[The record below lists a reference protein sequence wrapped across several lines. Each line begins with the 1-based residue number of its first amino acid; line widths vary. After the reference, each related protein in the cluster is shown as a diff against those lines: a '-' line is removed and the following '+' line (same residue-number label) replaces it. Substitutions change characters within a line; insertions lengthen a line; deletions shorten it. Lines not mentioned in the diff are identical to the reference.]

1 MITDCYEHEYNDLCV
16 FRLPTQFRYIL
27 KPYQKKKLYIYIYIY
42 IYMCVCVCVCIRP
55 YSKNLYINIMPDIKL
70 A

>member
-42 IYMCVCVCVCIRP
+42 IYVCVCVCVLGPIVKICI
-55 YSKNLYINIMPDIKL
+55 LILCQI
-70 A
+70 